1 MRVRVEHV
9 LVILGL
15 LFAHPVFSQASNGN
29 SPVLVPDGTT
39 VDTIKYGVDKNGQ
52 QRKDASLKPAEQ
64 VAFLF
69 VYNIWELERDYAYKD
84 SGLGRL
90 CSLRELVKGVRTRGG
105 QTIGLA
111 EDPARDTNYRYSM
124 TLIGDSYMIIMA
136 LPRSPGL
143 AGFALV
149 GTPDND
155 DTSWLYYNP
164 KGSNLELA
172 KKIYSINYKGDGFK
186 RVSAPTQTA
195 PAQIAVSA
203 PAQTSAFFELVKTG
217 TPQSIQA
224 AIDKGA
230 DVNAVYGLDGT
241 TALMLAAED
250 NPDADVVAA
259 LLKAGAEI
267 EARDEIDRTA
277 LMFAAEDNPNPDVI
291 AALLKAGAE
300 IEARD
305 DFGYTALI
313 RAAGGNPNSTVIAE
327 LLKAG
332 ADGKAKDNAG
342 LTAFDNAKNNKRLQG
357 TDALR
362 QLEEASK

>member
-1 MRVRVEHV
+1 MKVRVEHV
-9 LVILGL
+9 LVILGV
-15 LFAHPVFSQASNGN
+15 LFAHPVFSQASGGN
-29 SPVLVPDGTT
+29 PPVWIPDGTT

-52 QRKDASLKPAEQ
+52 RQKDTTLKPAEQ

-124 TLIGDSYMIIMA
+124 TLIGDTYMIIMA

-155 DTSWLYYNP
+155 DRSWFYYNP

-195 PAQIAVSA
+195 PAQIAPSA
-203 PAQTSAFFELVKTG
+203 PAQRTAFFELVKTG
-217 TPQSIQA
+217 TSQSIQA

-230 DVNAVYGLDGT
+230 DVNAVSSLDGT
-241 TALMLAAED
+241 TVLMLAAED
-250 NPDADVVAA
+250 NPNPDVITT
-259 LLKAGAEI
+259 LLEAGAEI

-277 LMFAAEDNPNPDVI
+277 LMFAAEDNPNPDMI
-291 AALLKAGAE
+291 TTLLRAGAE

-313 RAAGGNPNSTVIAE
+313 RAAAGNPNSIVITA

-332 ADGKAKDNAG
+332 ADGKAKDNGG
-342 LTAFDNAKNNKRLQG
+342 LTAFDNAKNNKKLQG
-357 TDALR
+357 TDALG